1 MNYKKRIV
9 VFLLALIV
17 CINIK
22 EVPRAS
28 ELGTAYLAKATS
40 YYKHPITGVIED
52 AGNNEGLGQSM
63 TESVLSSSA
72 LVEKTNSGKFYATV
86 RIFLT
91 DNISEVKFFTQ
102 KRGETSFKSV
112 SATLMQEN
120 MGGTYCSDYRFAI
133 PAEDAIVKA
142 SFYVT
147 PMGRDVIFY
156 FDFSNLKEGSGDF
169 IVSVKQETKSQTT
182 NQTVEKVNSEEK
194 EQINS
199 SSAST
204 QEEKE
209 ESTSNKKTQEE
220 TKNEID
226 EQADTEEKSNQEG
239 KEATTEKESVA
250 GKSPAEQ
257 LLDQTQGLVLSDTS
271 VLDTEEG
278 SIENLEE
285 VKETEKE
292 AIVIPALS
300 WTLVWQCILII
311 TLPSLIIGG
320 GISGI
325 LIFLKK
331 REEE

>member
-40 YYKHPITGVIED
+40 YYKHPITGVVED

-72 LVEKTNSGKFYATV
+72 LVEKTNSGKLYATV

-133 PAEDAIVKA
+133 PSEDAIVKA

-209 ESTSNKKTQEE
+209 E

-271 VLDTEEG
+271 VLGTEEG
-278 SIENLEE
+278 STENLEE

-320 GISGI
+320 GIFGI